1 MKSVTL
7 AGKIAG
13 ILDSKKA
20 VDTTVFNVSRF
31 TIVAEYFV
39 VATATSDTHR
49 RALLDEVER
58 TLAVSGIKAL
68 RVEGKTAGA
77 WTVADFGGV
86 ILHIMSGTS
95 RAEVGLEKLYADAV
109 KPVRRMRS
117 AKNAPK
123 AKVKKKNAKKRSERK
138 NIAKTRG

>member
-1 MKSVTL
+1 MKSLTL

-20 VDTTVFNVSRF
+20 VDTTVLNVSRF

-58 TLAVSGIKAL
+58 TLAVSGVKAL
-68 RVEGKTAGA
+68 RLEGKTAGS

-86 ILHIMSGTS
+86 IAHIMSAAT
-95 RAEVGLEKLYADAV
+95 RAEVGLEKLYVAA
-109 KPVRRMRS
+109 KKTVRRKPS
-117 AKNAPK
+117 AKK
-123 AKVKKKNAKKRSERK
+123 THRVKVKKKNAKKRP
-138 NIAKTRG
+138 